1 MAAIWYVKITAK
13 EGEEETVWDGLQR
26 LVAPARSVDGCEIFE
41 VHREVEDPRR
51 FSIYEV
57 WRDHA
62 AHDVHAASDHFRD
75 IAKAV
80 VIDHSE
86 PMESIELEVV

>member
-13 EGEEETVWDGLQR
+13 EGEEATVWDGLQR
-26 LVAPARSVDGCEIFE
+26 LAEPARAVNGCEIFE
-41 VHREVEDPRR
+41 VHREVDDPRR
-51 FSIYEV
+51 FSIYEK

-62 AHDVHAASDHFRD
+62 AHDAHAAGDHFRD